1 MNFTKVK
8 HLKGSIVFEWEAEE
22 GATGTDKSEHRLT
35 SYDEPHPDLIAAF
48 RALVAPSLK
57 LLDLPSMYS
66 RDLTVS
72 GVSLTYEEKRGRGA
86 VITLQKKL
94 ESCPAPLIFNTPYLP
109 EDAGEHQPSLPSAM
123 HEAIDGLLVEAA
135 AFLKGKRAQVSP
147 FPAAA

>member
-8 HLKGSIVFEWEAEE
+8 HLKGSMVFEWEAEE
-22 GATGTDKSEHRLT
+22 GASGADKSEHRLT

-48 RALVAPSLK
+48 RALVTPSLK
-57 LLDLPSMYS
+57 LLDLPSVYS

-94 ESCPAPLIFNTPYLP
+94 DSCPAPLIFNTPYLP
-109 EDAGEHQPSLPSAM
+109 KDAGGHQPSLPSEM
-123 HEAIDGLLVEAA
+123 NTAIDAILVEAA
-135 AFLKGKRAQVSP
+135 AFLKGKRSQGDLWK
-147 FPAAA
+147 AA